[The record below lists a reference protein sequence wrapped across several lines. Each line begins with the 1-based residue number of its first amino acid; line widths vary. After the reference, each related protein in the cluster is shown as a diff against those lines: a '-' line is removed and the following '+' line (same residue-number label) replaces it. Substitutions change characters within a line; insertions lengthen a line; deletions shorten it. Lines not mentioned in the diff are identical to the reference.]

1 MKYFLILITIMLV
14 GGCGKDKEAQTKT
27 KVTEDNNATKPV
39 KELTLR
45 GKVIGTYEIILLD
58 PKGFAVR
65 AIFLDNGIVENY
77 NNGKKVEVEF
87 KWEITKEGELLL
99 THLGSDRYIYSI
111 NKNKSITNIAIID
124 KDGEREDVKKEE
136 QMTFKKIK

>member
-1 MKYFLILITIMLV
+1 MLV
-14 GGCGKDKEAQTKT
+14 GGCGKDKETQTKT